1 MEQAR
6 ACGCQAARGH
16 TAGSATASWEGRLR
30 VLRVTSQA
38 MGRHCGTP
46 ARCGFL
52 SYEGAKPSSGPP
64 SGLMRAH
71 SRSRPL
77 VLLVMG
83 RLG

>member
-1 MEQAR
+1 MEQAG

-16 TAGSATASWEGRLR
+16 TGGHCHCLLGRAAPGAQGDF
-30 VLRVTSQA
+30 TGD
-38 MGRHCGTP
+38 GRRCGTP

-52 SYEGAKPSSGPP
+52 SYKGAKPSSGPP